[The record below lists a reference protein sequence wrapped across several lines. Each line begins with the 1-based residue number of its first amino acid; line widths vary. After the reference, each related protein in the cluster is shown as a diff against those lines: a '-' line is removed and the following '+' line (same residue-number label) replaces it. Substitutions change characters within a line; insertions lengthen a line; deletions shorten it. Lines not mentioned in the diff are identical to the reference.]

1 MLLCPIY
8 DAVAAIKAVLA
19 ECAADR
25 STDVAMSAA
34 DTLIEASPPCAVG
47 FRTLRGPERILMQSM
62 LCSSDA
68 AGFNRTWA
76 VFYRANRK
84 LVQRGKPIWP
94 FLRIFAEAC

>member
-34 DTLIEASPPCAVG
+34 DTLIEASPSCAAG
-47 FRTLRGPERILMQSM
+47 FRTLRDPQRILMQSM
-62 LCSSDA
+62 LCSNDA
-68 AGFNRTWA
+68 AGFNRA
-76 VFYRANRK
+76 RAIVYRDHREVVRPGN
-84 LVQRGKPIWP
+84 
-94 FLRIFAEAC
+94 